1 MKRFVVVA
9 LLVLALMVV
18 GAVGSVLAQGD
29 GTSLKAI
36 SGDPVTVYSEPS
48 EGAEVVAEVPAS
60 TEMTVMATDETGF
73 WLKVSVAEGEG
84 YVKSDAVVV
93 LDPLLLAPKAFVN
106 NARTGATGLFVAPEI
121 GADILTSLDNG
132 TVGTVLGTF
141 GEFAYVET
149 PYGKGWSIATA
160 WEPLPEGSAAEV
172 VTLVRNPELGIFA
185 EPKIGADIVATI
197 PNGSVVYWLG
207 APDGEFV
214 EVLLGDGQQ
223 GYAIASSF
231 APLSGV
237 MVDGIGAARS
247 NAAIFDKPDFGGNV
261 VATLEPGT
269 PLVFVEA
276 VDDFWYEVYHPLY
289 GMGYVLVQKLGPRYT
304 VATVQVDEAI
314 VRAGP
319 NDNVYNAIANLPA
332 GTKVVVKGISE
343 SGAWIQVT
351 LPFSAVDWPYYGVEG
366 WIRDFLFKDA
376 LGNTDLD
383 TSILSVTG

>member
-1 MKRFVVVA
+1 MKKFVVV
-9 LLVLALMVV
+9 LLIVLAMTAV
-18 GAVGSVLAQGD
+18 GAFGVASAQGD

-36 SGDPVTVYSEPS
+36 SGDPVTIYAEPS
-48 EGAEVVAEVPAS
+48 DGAEVVAELAPS
-60 TEMTVMATDETGF
+60 TEMTVVAADETGA
-73 WLKVSVAEGEG
+73 WLQVSAADGEG
-84 YVKSDAVVV
+84 FVKADAVVV
-93 LDPLLLAPKAFVN
+93 LNLPLLASKSVVN
-106 NARTGATGLFVAPEI
+106 NARTGATGLFVTPQI
-121 GADILTSLDNG
+121 GADIITSLDNG

-149 PYGKGWSIATA
+149 AYGKGWSIATA
-160 WEPLPEGSAAEV
+160 WAPLPEGSSAEV
-172 VTLVRNPELGIFA
+172 VTLVRNPELGVFV
-185 EPKIGADIVATI
+185 EPKIGADIVSTV
-197 PNGSVVYWLG
+197 PNGAVVYWLG

-247 NAAIFDKPDFGGNV
+247 SAAIFDKPDFGGNV

-276 VDDFWYEVYHPLY
+276 VDDFWYQVYHPLY
-289 GMGYVLVQKLGPRYT
+289 GMGYVLVQKLGPRYA
-304 VATVQVDEAI
+304 VATVQVDGAI

-332 GTKVVVKGISE
+332 GTTVVVKGISA
-343 SGAWIQVT
+343 SGAWIQVA

-366 WIRDFLFKDA
+366 WMRDFLFVDG

-383 TSILSVTG
+383 TSILSVTE